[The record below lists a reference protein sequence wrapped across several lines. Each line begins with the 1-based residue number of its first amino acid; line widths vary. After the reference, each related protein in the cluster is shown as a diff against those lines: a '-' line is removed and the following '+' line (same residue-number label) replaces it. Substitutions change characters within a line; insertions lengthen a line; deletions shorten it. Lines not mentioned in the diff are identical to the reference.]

1 MGAKSPI
8 KYLPQGNI
16 EMEEVPEEIKLG
28 EKAYYKAEDLKAYD
42 PAYFYGCSSIRRIIA
57 KQKIDPAQYAYAM
70 QKKNVWNLTA
80 NQAAPPTRSTLMLL
94 AEWVIANVP
103 KMRRSSVS
111 SWSSASDTG
120 SAVNLSVSEL
130 GSTDPDPVC
139 LEAPPLLH
147 LEPHEKFRN
156 ADGKIFELE
165 TRGSRT
171 AMGVYF
177 LGKDVAAAF
186 EMPNLIRIMKDKET
200 LYECGEHYT
209 TFICVDKKSAKPTGK
224 KFTFITYE
232 GMIKILYSSHSSIAK
247 TFRKWATDILFTH
260 QMGAA
265 EKKEELASAVL
276 GVPVKSLRAVLKTS
290 TRSVPCI
297 YMFSLGTAQN
307 LRATMSL
314 PADIPDD
321 STIIKYGFTDD
332 LVRRA
337 AEHVRTYEKYQGVK
351 LGLMNF
357 TYIDPRYLQD
367 AENHVR
373 EFFRTIEKPIKF
385 EKFVELVAIEHQ
397 HTDYIKKQFGF
408 ISKEFAGNVAELNAK
423 IEHLERDKKELLK
436 EINQAKEL
444 RESDLRHYQ
453 DLLAVKDKDIEI
465 RDKEIK
471 LRDKDIELRDKDIEL
486 LDKDIELRDK
496 DIENLKLKLEIASM
510 PSRKLN

>member
-1 MGAKSPI
+1 MRFTQPSEVLCEIFHKVFVRD
-8 KYLPQGNI
+8 NI

-28 EKAYYKAEDLKAYD
+28 EKAYYKAEDLKSYD

-57 KQKIDPAQYAYAM
+57 KQKIEPSQYAYAM

-94 AEWVIANVP
+94 AEWVVANVP
-103 KMRRSSVS
+103 KMQQRRDFGPSALEDG
-111 SWSSASDTG
+111 SASASQSINA
-120 SAVNLSVSEL
+120 SAS
-130 GSTDPDPVC
+130 P
-139 LEAPPLLH
+139 EAPPLLH
-147 LEPHEKFRN
+147 LEPHEKFKN

-186 EMPNLIRIMKDKET
+186 EMPNLIRNMKDKET

-209 TFICVDKKSAKPTGK
+209 TFICVDKKSAKPTSK

-260 QMGAA
+260 QMGAT
-265 EKKEELASAVL
+265 EKKEEIASAVL

-314 PADIPDD
+314 PAEIPDD

-357 TYIDPRYLQD
+357 TYIDPKHLQE

-373 EFFRTIEKPIKF
+373 EFFRTIEKPIRF
-385 EKFVELVAIEHQ
+385 EKFAELVAVEHQ
-397 HTDYIKKQFGF
+397 HTDYIKKQFSF
-408 ISKEFAGNVAELNAK
+408 ISKEFAGNIAELNAK
-423 IEHLERDKKELLK
+423 VDKLERDNKELIK
-436 EINQAKEL
+436 EIHHAKEL

-453 DLLAVKDKDIEI
+453 DLLESKDKDIKI
-465 RDKEIK
+465 
-471 LRDKDIELRDKDIEL
+471 RDKDIELR
-486 LDKDIELRDK
+486 DKDIELRDK
-496 DIENLKLKLEIASM
+496 DIENLKLKLEIASIQ
-510 PSRKLN
+510 PRKLN

>member
-1 MGAKSPI
+1 MPSGISDKIPY
-8 KYLPQGNI
+8 KVFTRDNI
-16 EMEEVPEEIKLG
+16 EMEDLPEEIKLG
-28 EKAYYKAEDLKAYD
+28 EKAYYKAEDLRLYD
-42 PAYFYGCSSIRRIIA
+42 PAYFYGCSSIRRIII

-94 AEWVIANVP
+94 AEWVVANVP
-103 KMRRSSVS
+103 KMQRL
-111 SWSSASDTG
+111 AS
-120 SAVNLSVSEL
+120 NLSLAADV
-130 GSTDPDPVC
+130 GADQTWP
-139 LEAPPLLH
+139 EAPPLLY
-147 LEPHEKFRN
+147 LEPHEKFKN

-186 EMPNLIRIMKDKET
+186 EMPNLIRNMKDKDT
-200 LYECGEHYT
+200 LYEYNEHYT

-260 QMGAA
+260 QMGVT

-290 TRSVPCI
+290 TKSVPCI

-314 PADIPDD
+314 PVGIPDD

-337 AEHVRTYEKYQGVK
+337 AEHARTYEKYQGVK
-351 LGLMNF
+351 LGLMHF
-357 TYIDPRYLQD
+357 TYIDPKHLQE

-373 EFFRTIEKPIKF
+373 EFFKTIETPIIF
-385 EKFVELVAIEHQ
+385 EKFAELVAIEHR

-408 ISKEFAGNVAELNAK
+408 ISKEFAGSIAELNAK
-423 IEHLERDKKELLK
+423 VDKLERDNKDLRKELTHAQ
-436 EINQAKEL
+436 ERRDGDI
-444 RESDLRHYQ
+444 RHYQ
-453 DLLAVKDKDIEI
+453 DLLAVKDKDIE
-465 RDKEIK
+465 
-471 LRDKDIELRDKDIEL
+471 LRDKDIELR
-486 LDKDIELRDK
+486 DKDIELRDK

-510 PSRKLN
+510 SRKLN